1 MKKVGEIIW
10 AAIKGAFT
18 AALEVAKKNPNLI
31 VDLAGLLVFKITAT
45 KIFDVAM
52 GTVVSKLA
60 GAAAGL
66 NTITLNPLT
75 VAGCWG
81 NWTCNFECESKPDNR
96 WSGSLLKPIKDLI

>member
-1 MKKVGEIIW
+1 M
-10 AAIKGAFT
+10 
-18 AALEVAKKNPNLI
+18 
-31 VDLAGLLVFKITAT
+31 FKITAT

-75 VAGCWG
+75 VAVAGAIG
-81 NWTCNFECESKPDNR
+81 LAILNVKANQITGGPEA
-96 WSGSLLKPIKDLI
+96 LLKPIKDLFKEAADKLDEFSKRTRSSFDEKAQEP